1 MEPAA
6 SSTTTFPLG
15 GGSIYQPLHL
25 QSVPSRPTSARG
37 TPRQSLRLQVRTLE
51 GEAWW
56 LTTDP
61 LSTWLSIKQKIME
74 LRGIDVIMQKLICAG
89 RILQDEATLLDS
101 GFTERDFLVLVTA
114 KPRPPALM
122 TTGAPLPSSYPAQ
135 LSAAGVDDGED
146 EGEDELDGEAGDDE
160 LDELALGDG
169 TDVDEDAASRLVDL
183 GFAAHEAHHALR
195 LARNNPHRAL
205 ELLRGELPRGA
216 DARGE
221 AMRSLHAELRAMP
234 AFHALQQVVR
244 VDPQIMLVLNTEEMR
259 FEDQKSAHANGH
271 IDSTNGGAGG
281 DSALDREAVEA
292 AFWEACAV
300 ELCGAPPVYERTLQ
314 LVHELRD
321 ALCSLMPAEWAEQLE
336 IATEQADHLRSAID
350 VLRGKAEAGHRGG
363 RLPERLVVGYM
374 RCVGAQVRALS
385 SEARA
390 PEWRRGRE
398 TLELAEARW
407 RRRGRGRRRRGPQG
421 GRRGGGGAGGGGA
434 ARRWRCG
441 GRQ

>member
-1 MEPAA
+1 
-6 SSTTTFPLG
+6 
-15 GGSIYQPLHL
+15 
-25 QSVPSRPTSARG
+25 
-37 TPRQSLRLQVRTLE
+37 
-51 GEAWW
+51 
-56 LTTDP
+56 
-61 LSTWLSIKQKIME
+61 ME

-146 EGEDELDGEAGDDE
+146 EGDELDGEAGDDE
-160 LDELALGDG
+160 RDELALGDG

-205 ELLRGELPRGA
+205 ELLGDAARAAAAAA

-221 AMRSLHAELRAMP
+221 AMRALHAELRAMP

-300 ELCGAPPVYERTLQ
+300 ELCGAPPVYERTPS

-350 VLRGKAEAGHRGG
+350 VLRGKVYRGVPRRRLMRSAFRRRAKHAIRKKRRRAGARSRRRRVRPSAERGS
-363 RLPERLVVGYM
+363 RDR
-374 RCVGAQVRALS
+374 S
-385 SEARA
+385 SS
-390 PEWRRGRE
+390 P
-398 TLELAEARW
+398 
-407 RRRGRGRRRRGPQG
+407 RRRGVGRTWAEGGAGERGRRKVGY
-421 GRRGGGGAGGGGA
+421 RGGQHRA
-434 ARRWRCG
+434 AAPCSGLISRERRRCG
-441 GRQ
+441 GQR